1 MNLPS
6 ATVFYVVGASG
17 SGKDSLLRAFKQRYL
32 DTPKAD
38 SEGMERKHD
47 TPVLP
52 VAIAHRCITRP
63 KSDGEDSVYLSEAEF
78 NLRVSRQL
86 FALHWKANN
95 YCYGIGCEIN
105 QWLASGL
112 SVIVNGSREYWPQA
126 KQIYQQ
132 QLQTIIVDVPDAL
145 LLKRLHKRDRES
157 EHEINRRMD
166 RHRQLAPSFVA
177 DHVIDNAG
185 SLEVASAHLY
195 EVVTS
200 VRGLTITPPRLNKIQ
215 LPR

>member
-32 DTPKAD
+32 DMPAAG
-38 SEGMERKHD
+38 SEGMEGRHD

-52 VAIAHRCITRP
+52 VAIAHRYITRAI
-63 KSDGEDSVYLSEAEF
+63 SASEDSVFLTETEF

-86 FALHWKANN
+86 FALHWKAND

-126 KQIYQQ
+126 KQIFQQ
-132 QLQTIIVDVPDAL
+132 QLQTIIVDVPDAM

-177 DHVIDNAG
+177 DHVIDNAD

-200 VRGLTITPPRLNKIQ
+200 VHGQ
-215 LPR
+215 ALPAANA